1 MKKLFTLIAAALM
14 AVGVNA
20 EEKVVISTP
29 ITIEASAADKWGG
42 SDVFTIAASD
52 VASGDFL
59 KIYIGVAEAG
69 EGEQNVVQFHTK
81 DDASVY
87 YGSDFHPAANDVVTI
102 PVNDAILAVLT
113 GGFKFGGCIQQTS
126 GSWSAVPGKKV
137 VIDKISVV
145 PATDFSVVSLYDEAV
160 ATSGAWK
167 AVNMGKANFQIA
179 KAGDI
184 IVANFNADDATRDQ
198 GNFQFV
204 LGGYTAGF
212 WVVPPFTVI
221 NVTEELVT
229 KMASGGFYYQ
239 GGKFPF
245 TVTAKLYRQ
254 KDGLPTNETSLEVAA
269 TELGKWEK
277 SVSIA
282 KDKFANVAAGDEL
295 HVMLT
300 DWKSVKYDGEG
311 WTRTAQL
318 QLKSGAEGNP
328 ALECSAEAADAA
340 GVSEVVFI
348 LTAADVTTIQENGL
362 VIGGQCATINGVKLI
377 TAKAASEGG
386 ETSLAINYAEMKAG
400 DFTVENAQ
408 VNASESKDTKTVY
421 DITGG
426 QELKFWLNTAPSVV
440 FTITNGGAKAKIFN
454 VNFNDNTTT
463 DKGSVEF
470 GGKNGVVIIND
481 AKVGDEIKMTVAAKG
496 STAGKIGVLPSS
508 GNDLI
513 TSTVLALP
521 KKDKE
526 ADGAD
531 AEGYVWKEFSFK
543 VTEDMI
549 KTLEG
554 VKVVRIKET
563 DGGYRCKAL
572 SINAPLPTG
581 IQNIKAATKTIENN
595 VIYNLAGQKVN
606 ESYKGIVIKNG
617 KKYIQK

>member
-14 AVGVNA
+14 AVGANA

-52 VASGDFL
+52 VAFGDFL

-69 EGEQNVVQFHTK
+69 EGERNVVQFLTK

-87 YGSDFHPAANDVVTI
+87 YGSDFNPAANDVVTI

-145 PATDFSVVSLYDEAV
+145 PATDYSVVSLYDEAV
-160 ATSGAWK
+160 ATSAAWTG
-167 AVNMGKANFQIA
+167 VNMGKANFLIA

-184 IVANFNADDATRDQ
+184 IVANFNADDATRNE

-204 LGGYTAGF
+204 LGEYTAGF
-212 WVVPPFTVI
+212 WVVPPFAVI

-229 KMASGGFYYQ
+229 KMASGNFYYQ

-269 TELGKWEK
+269 TELGKWEN

-282 KDKFANVAAGDEL
+282 KDKFANVAAGDEI
-295 HVMLT
+295 HVLIS
-300 DWKSVKYDGEG
+300 DWKSVQYDGENYK
-311 WTRTAQL
+311 RTAQL

-348 LTAADVTTIQENGL
+348 LTATDVTTIQENGL
-362 VIGGQCATINGVKLI
+362 VIGGQSAIINGVKLI

-386 ETSLAINYAEMKAG
+386 EEATGKTWDFTNLAAEVIAALEADAKWESSAQGSDESAFTRYSYTEEIAKDTYVDLGEIGFATGAGIEVGRAGSKMSANSIRVDANNRIQLNCSNGVFKIKNLKAG
-400 DFTVENAQ
+400 DVVKIQ
-408 VNASESKDTKTVY
+408 IASANSEEART
-421 DITGG
+421 
-426 QELKFWLNTAPSVV
+426 
-440 FTITNGGAKAKIFN
+440 FTITNGDKTS
-454 VNFNDNTTT
+454 VTTT
-463 DKGSVEF
+463 
-470 GGKNGVVIIND
+470 
-481 AKVGDEIKMTVAAKG
+481 GDGTKTEETITV
-496 STAGKIGVLPSS
+496 S
-508 GNDLI
+508 
-513 TSTVLALP
+513 
-521 KKDKE
+521 
-526 ADGAD
+526 ADGD
-531 AEGYVWKEFSFK
+531 LVLQQS
-543 VTEDMI
+543 
-549 KTLEG
+549 
-554 VKVVRIKET
+554 
-563 DGGYRCKAL
+563 KA
-572 SINAPLPTG
+572 INIYAIAVNAALPTG
-581 IQNIKAATKTIENN
+581 IQETVAPVKVINN
-595 VIYNLAGQKVN
+595 GAIYNLAGQKVN
-606 ESYKGIVIKNG
+606 ENYKGIVIKNG
-617 KKYIQK
+617 KKFIQK

>member
-14 AVGVNA
+14 AVGVSA

-69 EGEQNVVQFHTK
+69 EGEQNVVQFRTK

-160 ATSGAWK
+160 ATSAAWTG
-167 AVNMGKANFQIA
+167 VNMGKANFLIA

-311 WTRTAQL
+311 WTRTAQI

-386 ETSLAINYAEMKAG
+386 ETAKPVMISWGA
-400 DFTVENAQ
+400 D
-408 VNASESKDTKTVY
+408 
-421 DITGG
+421 DI
-426 QELKFWLNTAPSVV
+426 
-440 FTITNGGAKAKIFN
+440 
-454 VNFNDNTTT
+454 
-463 DKGSVEF
+463 
-470 GGKNGVVIIND
+470 
-481 AKVGDEIKMTVAAKG
+481 AAKG
-496 STAGKIGVLPSS
+496 SLDGKTYGEDFKLTITDTNKAKLEIDANNAYFGDATTQIKFTHRLKTGGKSDSKNNMALTIPSDGTLKVYVRTGSSSATDRNLVLTQGESELYNKVVKEADAVEVDL
-508 GNDLI
+508 GNVDGEGN
-513 TSTVLALP
+513 P
-521 KKDKE
+521 KKDKVYPVIE
-526 ADGAD
+526 VAVKAGTVAVTYPTNSLNFY
-531 AEGYVWKEFSFK
+531 GFEFVSG
-543 VTEDMI
+543 T
-549 KTLEG
+549 
-554 VKVVRIKET
+554 
-563 DGGYRCKAL
+563 
-572 SINAPLPTG
+572 SG
-581 IQNIKAATKTIENN
+581 IQQTIAPAKVIENN
-595 VIYNLAGQKVN
+595 VIYNLAGQRVN